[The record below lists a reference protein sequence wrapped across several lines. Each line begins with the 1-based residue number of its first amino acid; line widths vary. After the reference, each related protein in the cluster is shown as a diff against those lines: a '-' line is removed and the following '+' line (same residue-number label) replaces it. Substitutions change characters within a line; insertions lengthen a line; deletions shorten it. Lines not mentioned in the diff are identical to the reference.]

1 MMGEESSSRDNLEAT
16 SSTQQD
22 TQDTSGVDTGETGTS
37 FLKFNRKKTRM
48 TTSVK
53 AKHYLRST
61 NLSKIYFKQVEHT

>member
-1 MMGEESSSRDNLEAT
+1 MMGEESSSRDNLEAS

-37 FLKFNRKKTRM
+37 LKKINRKQTRI

-53 AKHYLRST
+53 AKLYKSDGQT
-61 NLSKIYFKQVEHT
+61 KKYQQV